1 MDSPETYRR
10 RAATA
15 EAAAQKAHDGEAKK
29 ILRAVSRRWELL
41 AELAER
47 AERRTAAPEP

>member
-1 MDSPETYRR
+1 MEPPETYRR

-15 EAAAQKAHDGEAKK
+15 EAAAQKARDEEAKK

-47 AERRTAAPEP
+47 AKRRSAGPEA